1 MVSVDG
7 CSPAPSD
14 ALVAFVRF
22 LTTTRLVAVSQC
34 PGVNTLRWAA
44 TMRGRA
50 DSAQVDTHALSPQKD
65 AAVCGVAPTVFRA
78 INDSLMRLRVYT
90 QAQDDAQ

>member
-1 MVSVDG
+1 MASIRA
-7 CSPAPSD
+7 PAPSD
-14 ALVAFVRF
+14 ALVAYVRF

-50 DSAQVDTHALSPQKD
+50 DSAQVDTHC
-65 AAVCGVAPTVFRA
+65 AVVAKRCGCVRCRA
-78 INDSLMRLRVYT
+78 DSV
-90 QAQDDAQ
+90 QECK